1 MRKTTK
7 TTLLFLFSLLCNH
20 QLFAQPI
27 DSIVIKKNIQTCIDS
42 VTANPD
48 FTKELAGRMLVASR
62 QAKYPWGIFMNTM
75 ILGSLACN
83 EGNSKQAVKLHE
95 EALIHCRN
103 NKFIQKESV
112 VLANIGKDYLIG
124 GDHKKALGYYQ
135 QAVVVAQNIKD
146 TAQIGQALEGIGE
159 MYNKM
164 GNHEQTIRY
173 SREAV
178 AYFKLK
184 NRYNSA
190 RLAYNNMA
198 TSYIQANKFDS
209 AYKYIMLS
217 QAEFEK
223 AAPGA
228 EAPVDFYL
236 NLAICYDSLGR
247 KDSAAYCYKKGVQ
260 MLQENGDEIAA
271 QAALYH
277 LAVVSERNGKT
288 AEARNYY
295 KQALVLC
302 EKYNN
307 LEGII
312 DITNSL
318 ADSYAATGDYTNA
331 YAYRLKADIAN
342 DSLLNQDKV
351 KTIAEL
357 NAKFDNQQLKNEFDR
372 KTLLSQVQQEKAL
385 AKRNILIYTFISIA
399 AILLV
404 GIFFVVKYFRQKNI
418 ITANRNNELKQ
429 RLLLTQMNPHFI
441 FNSVDNIQSLIHSN
455 KDEEAINYLTKF
467 SKLTRQILENSREN
481 YISLSEELNML
492 DNYMTIQKLLYNN
505 NFAHTLT
512 VDESIDPE
520 SVLLPPMLTQP
531 FIENAIR
538 HGLKNKTQGG
548 VVNVRF
554 YMNDGQLFFE
564 VTDNG
569 GGLVAKETE
578 QGQRSLSTQ
587 ITKER
592 LESIAAKKN
601 IIIRTLNITGKDDT
615 IQGVKTFFEIP
626 YVYNN

>member
-20 QLFAQPI
+20 QLFAQTT
-27 DSIVIKKNIQTCIDS
+27 DSTEIKKNIQTCIDS

-48 FTKELAGRMLVASR
+48 FTKELAGRMLIASR

-173 SREAV
+173 CGEAV

-247 KDSAAYCYKKGVQ
+247 KDSAAYCYKKAVQ
-260 MLQENGDEIAA
+260 MSQENGDEIAA
-271 QAALYH
+271 QAALFH

-288 AEARNYY
+288 GEARSYY

-318 ADSYAATGDYTNA
+318 ADSYASTGDYKNA
-331 YAYRLKADIAN
+331 YAYRVKADIAN

-385 AKRNILIYTFISIA
+385 AKRNMLIYTFISIA

-455 KDEEAINYLTKF
+455 KDEEAINYLNKF

-601 IIIRTLNITGKDDT
+601 IIIRTLNITGKDNA